1 MKIDINNI
9 KKLDIDDIYNMFS
22 SSFDK
27 IYKRYSFINI
37 DKNEFKSMVRETI
50 NETKNNYDGE
60 IEYEKYLVKSLNR
73 KILELIRLDMKDHDK
88 SFNIINSYIN
98 QEFSKDIDYNSAINS
113 FDKLE
118 SFLELCEC
126 SLTLDI
132 IERLVKE
139 NSLISK
145 LLGTIFEVDREDI
158 LNDSYEGTYNVLVV
172 SFIQVFCKVHNIK
185 IKENEIRY
193 SDMGAFANRSS
204 TDIYLREIQN
214 YKLLT
219 KEEELDMIRRY
230 KSGEFE
236 VRDEFLSRNLKLVVS
251 IAKKYLGRGVALTDL
266 IQEGNMGLMK
276 ALDEF
281 DLSKECKF
289 STYATNWIK
298 SYITRYIAGKSRNIT
313 LPNHFFYEL
322 GIFRKVYANLEKQ
335 LDRKP
340 TINELAEKTGKT
352 KDVVLRY
359 FDYLNDTKSLNEK
372 VGDEDDTEFSYF
384 IPSSDESLETITMK
398 KDLSSNLTELL
409 NKCHLKPREL
419 EVLMLRYG
427 LNGYDPLTLEEI
439 GRKYN
444 LTRERVRQ
452 MESKALMKI
461 RRSPYVRL
469 FAEYT
474 SDPDKS
480 MENVKKMRDA
490 YIDNPRSFKKDIISE
505 EEKNLTPRTKNIYTI
520 FSNGG
525 YTKEELDNA
534 IKELSEEEIDL
545 LKSRYGEDLNEIPT
559 TRNKH
564 SEYTKKFTQDIFPK
578 LRRIIKDNREKNID
592 DIAQKGRNRMK
603 TSKNIYDLFSAKGY
617 SKEELDEA
625 IKHIPESYVKTIK
638 SRYGE
643 DLMEVPTTRLSKS
656 ENVRLYSVVFARIKK
671 ELEKNREKSALS
683 TPKAEN
689 IVAETTNENVEDN
702 VNISH
707 EEKIDTTVEESV
719 DAPAEEVKS
728 THENTS
734 NNSINEYKMLLELL
748 KTSTFND
755 MLKVLTPK
763 EAVIVCLRLGY
774 VDDKY
779 FSSESIANFLG
790 VDTLEVTETTKKVL
804 LLYRDNI
811 NSLIDKAVENTTK
824 DSDKVRKMTSNHL
837 EF

>member
-1 MKIDINNI
+1 MKIDMNNI
-9 KKLDIDDIYNMFS
+9 AKLDINDIYNMFS
-22 SSFDK
+22 SSFNK
-27 IYKRYSFINI
+27 IYKKYSFINI
-37 DKNEFKSMVRETI
+37 DRNEFKSMVRETI

-60 IEYEKYLVKSLNR
+60 IEYEKYLIKALNR
-73 KILELIRLDMKDHDK
+73 KILGLIRLDMKDQTKLFD
-88 SFNIINSYIN
+88 IINNYIN

-118 SFLELCEC
+118 NFLELCEC

-139 NSLISK
+139 NSLINK
-145 LLGTIFEVDREDI
+145 LLITIYEVDREDI
-158 LNDSYEGTYNVLVV
+158 FNDSYEGTYNDLVV
-172 SFIQVFCKVHNIK
+172 YFIQMFCKVHNIK
-185 IKENEIRY
+185 IKENEIKY
-193 SDMGAFANRSS
+193 SDMGAFASRSS

-219 KEEELDMIRRY
+219 REEELDMIKRY
-230 KSGEFE
+230 KSGEIE

-281 DLSKECKF
+281 DLSRECRF

-298 SYITRYIAGKSRNIT
+298 SYITRYIAGKSRNIS

-322 GIFRKVYANLEKQ
+322 GIFRKVYTNLEKQ

-340 TINELAEKTGKT
+340 TISELADKTGKN

-359 FDYLNDTKSLNEK
+359 FDYLNDTKSLNDK

-384 IPSSDESLETITMK
+384 IPSSDESLETVAIK
-398 KDLSSNLTELL
+398 KDLSSGLTELL

-427 LNGYDPLTLEEI
+427 LNGDDPLTLEEI

-452 MESKALMKI
+452 MESSALMRI
-461 RRSPYVRL
+461 RRSPYVKL

-474 SDPDKS
+474 SNPAKS
-480 MENVKKMRDA
+480 MENIKKMREA

-505 EEKNLTPRTKNIYTI
+505 EERKPAPRAKNIYTI
-520 FSNGG
+520 FSNSG
-525 YTKEELDNA
+525 YTKEELDIA
-534 IKELSEEEIDL
+534 INELSEEEIEL
-545 LKSRYGEDLNEIPT
+545 LKSRYGEDLTEMPT
-559 TRNKH
+559 IRNKRN
-564 SEYTKKFTQDIFPK
+564 EYTKKFMQELFPK
-578 LRRIIKDNREKNID
+578 LRRIIKNNREKNMD
-592 DIAQKGRNRMK
+592 DEAKKGRKGMK
-603 TSKNIYDLFSAKGY
+603 TSKNIYEIFSNQGY

-625 IKHIPESYVKTIK
+625 IKCLSKSYIDTLK

-643 DLMEVPTTRLSKS
+643 DLMGVPTAKLDKKERS
-656 ENVRLYSVVFARIKK
+656 RLYTAIFGRLKK
-671 ELEKNREKSALS
+671 ELQKNRERSVIPTSKV
-683 TPKAEN
+683 ED
-689 IVAETTNENVEDN
+689 IVNETTNESVEEYVNIPSEEN
-702 VNISH
+702 VNVR
-707 EEKIDTTVEESV
+707 D
-719 DAPAEEVKS
+719 EEVKT
-728 THENTS
+728 THENT
-734 NNSINEYKMLLELL
+734 NDTSINEYKMLLELL

-774 VDDKY
+774 IDNKY
-779 FSSESIANFLG
+779 FTSESIANFLG
-790 VDTLEVTETTKKVL
+790 IDTLEVTETTKKVL

-811 NSLIDKAVENTTK
+811 NKIIDTAIENTTK
-824 DSDKVRKMTSNHL
+824 DNERVRKMKPNFL

>member
-1 MKIDINNI
+1 MKIDMNNI
-9 KKLDIDDIYNMFS
+9 AKLDINDIYNMFS
-22 SSFDK
+22 SSFNK
-27 IYKRYSFINI
+27 IYKKYSFINI
-37 DKNEFKSMVRETI
+37 DRNEFKSMVRETI

-60 IEYEKYLVKSLNR
+60 IEYEKYLIKALNR
-73 KILELIRLDMKDHDK
+73 KILGLIRLDMKDQTKLFD
-88 SFNIINSYIN
+88 IINNYIN

-118 SFLELCEC
+118 NFLELCEC

-139 NSLISK
+139 NSLINK
-145 LLGTIFEVDREDI
+145 LLITIYEVDREDI
-158 LNDSYEGTYNVLVV
+158 FNDSYEGTYNDLVV
-172 SFIQVFCKVHNIK
+172 YFIQMFCKVHNIK
-185 IKENEIRY
+185 IKENEIKY
-193 SDMGAFANRSS
+193 SDMGAFASRSS

-219 KEEELDMIRRY
+219 REEELDMIKRY
-230 KSGEFE
+230 KSGEIE

-251 IAKKYLGRGVALTDL
+251 IAKKYLGRGVALIDL

-281 DLSKECKF
+281 DLSRECRF

-298 SYITRYIAGKSRNIT
+298 SYITRYIAGKSRNIS

-322 GIFRKVYANLEKQ
+322 GIFRKVYTNLEKQ

-340 TINELAEKTGKT
+340 TISELADKTGKN

-359 FDYLNDTKSLNEK
+359 FDYLNDTKSLSDK

-384 IPSSDESLETITMK
+384 IPSSDESLETIAIK
-398 KDLSSNLTELL
+398 KDLSSGLTELL

-427 LNGYDPLTLEEI
+427 LNGDDPLTLEEI

-452 MESKALMKI
+452 MESSALMRI
-461 RRSPYVRL
+461 RRSPYVKL

-474 SDPDKS
+474 SNPAKS
-480 MENVKKMRDA
+480 MENIKKMREA

-505 EEKNLTPRTKNIYTI
+505 EERKPAPRAKNIYTI
-520 FSNGG
+520 FSNSG
-525 YTKEELDNA
+525 YTKEELDIA
-534 IKELSEEEIDL
+534 INELSEEEIEL
-545 LKSRYGEDLNEIPT
+545 LKSRYGEDLTEMPT
-559 TRNKH
+559 IRNKRN
-564 SEYTKKFTQDIFPK
+564 EYTKKFMQELFPK
-578 LRRIIKDNREKNID
+578 LRRIIKNNREKNMD
-592 DIAQKGRNRMK
+592 DEAKKGRKGMK
-603 TSKNIYDLFSAKGY
+603 TSKNIYEIFSNQGY

-625 IKHIPESYVKTIK
+625 IKCLSKSYIDTLK

-643 DLMEVPTTRLSKS
+643 DLMGVPTAKLDKKERS
-656 ENVRLYSVVFARIKK
+656 RLYTAIFGRLKK
-671 ELEKNREKSALS
+671 ELQKNRERSVIPTSKV
-683 TPKAEN
+683 ED
-689 IVAETTNENVEDN
+689 IVNETTNESVEEY
-702 VNISH
+702 VNIPS
-707 EEKIDTTVEESV
+707 EENV
-719 DAPAEEVKS
+719 DVRDEEVKT
-728 THENTS
+728 THENT
-734 NNSINEYKMLLELL
+734 NDTSINEYKMLLELL

-763 EAVIVCLRLGY
+763 DAVIICLRLGY
-774 VDDKY
+774 IDNKY
-779 FSSESIANFLG
+779 FTSESIANFLG
-790 VDTLEVTETTKKVL
+790 IDTLEVTETTKKVL

-811 NSLIDKAVENTTK
+811 IKIIDTAIENTTK
-824 DSDKVRKMTSNHL
+824 DNERVRKMKPNFL

>member
-1 MKIDINNI
+1 MKIDMNNI
-9 KKLDIDDIYNMFS
+9 AKLDINDIYNMFS
-22 SSFDK
+22 SSFNK
-27 IYKRYSFINI
+27 IYKKYSFINI
-37 DKNEFKSMVRETI
+37 DRNEFKSMVRETI

-60 IEYEKYLVKSLNR
+60 IEYEKYLIKALNR
-73 KILELIRLDMKDHDK
+73 KILGLIRLDMKDQTKLFD
-88 SFNIINSYIN
+88 IINNYIN

-118 SFLELCEC
+118 NFLELCEC

-139 NSLISK
+139 NSLINK
-145 LLGTIFEVDREDI
+145 LLITIYEVDREDI
-158 LNDSYEGTYNVLVV
+158 FNDSYEGTYNDLVV
-172 SFIQVFCKVHNIK
+172 YFIQMFCKVHNIK
-185 IKENEIRY
+185 IKENEIKY
-193 SDMGAFANRSS
+193 SDMGAFASRSS

-219 KEEELDMIRRY
+219 REEELDMIKRY
-230 KSGEFE
+230 KSGEIE

-251 IAKKYLGRGVALTDL
+251 IAKKYLGRGVALIDL

-281 DLSKECKF
+281 DLSRECRF

-298 SYITRYIAGKSRNIT
+298 SYITRYIAGKSRNIS

-322 GIFRKVYANLEKQ
+322 GIFRKVYTNLEKQ

-340 TINELAEKTGKT
+340 TISELADKTGKN

-359 FDYLNDTKSLNEK
+359 FDYLNDTKSLSDK

-384 IPSSDESLETITMK
+384 IPSSDESLETIAIK
-398 KDLSSNLTELL
+398 KDLSSGLTELL

-427 LNGYDPLTLEEI
+427 LNGDDPLTLEEI

-452 MESKALMKI
+452 MESSALMRI
-461 RRSPYVRL
+461 RRSPYVKL

-474 SDPDKS
+474 SNPAKS
-480 MENVKKMRDA
+480 MENIKKMREA

-505 EEKNLTPRTKNIYTI
+505 EERKPAPRAKNIYTI
-520 FSNGG
+520 FSNSG
-525 YTKEELDNA
+525 YTKEELDIA
-534 IKELSEEEIDL
+534 INELSEEEIEL
-545 LKSRYGEDLNEIPT
+545 LKSRYGEDLTEMPT
-559 TRNKH
+559 IRNKRN
-564 SEYTKKFTQDIFPK
+564 EYTKKFMQELFPK
-578 LRRIIKDNREKNID
+578 LRRIIKNNREKNMD
-592 DIAQKGRNRMK
+592 DEAKKGRKGMK
-603 TSKNIYDLFSAKGY
+603 TSKNIYEIFSNQGY

-625 IKHIPESYVKTIK
+625 IKCLSKSYIDTLK

-643 DLMEVPTTRLSKS
+643 DLMGVPTAKLDKKERS
-656 ENVRLYSVVFARIKK
+656 RLYTAIFGRLKK
-671 ELEKNREKSALS
+671 ELQKNRERSVIPTSKV
-683 TPKAEN
+683 ED
-689 IVAETTNENVEDN
+689 IVNETTNESVEEY
-702 VNISH
+702 VNIPS
-707 EEKIDTTVEESV
+707 EENV
-719 DAPAEEVKS
+719 DVRDEEVKT
-728 THENTS
+728 THENT
-734 NNSINEYKMLLELL
+734 NDTSINEYKMLLELL

-774 VDDKY
+774 IDNKY
-779 FSSESIANFLG
+779 FTSESIANFLG
-790 VDTLEVTETTKKVL
+790 IDTLEVTETTKKVL

-811 NSLIDKAVENTTK
+811 IKIIDTAIENTTK
-824 DSDKVRKMTSNHL
+824 DNERVRKMKPNFL

>member
-1 MKIDINNI
+1 MKIDMNNI
-9 KKLDIDDIYNMFS
+9 AKLDINDIYNMFS
-22 SSFDK
+22 SSFNK
-27 IYKRYSFINI
+27 IYKKYSFINI
-37 DKNEFKSMVRETI
+37 DRNEFKSMVRETI

-60 IEYEKYLVKSLNR
+60 IEYEKYLIKALNR
-73 KILELIRLDMKDHDK
+73 KILGLIRLDMKDQTKLFD
-88 SFNIINSYIN
+88 IINNYIN

-118 SFLELCEC
+118 NFLELCEC

-139 NSLISK
+139 NSLINK
-145 LLGTIFEVDREDI
+145 LLITIYEVDREDI
-158 LNDSYEGTYNVLVV
+158 FNDSYEGTYNDLVV
-172 SFIQVFCKVHNIK
+172 YFIQMFCKVHNIK
-185 IKENEIRY
+185 IKENEIKY
-193 SDMGAFANRSS
+193 SDMGAFASRSS

-219 KEEELDMIRRY
+219 REEELDMIKRY
-230 KSGEFE
+230 KSGEIE

-251 IAKKYLGRGVALTDL
+251 IAKKYLGRGVALIDL

-281 DLSKECKF
+281 DLSRECRF

-298 SYITRYIAGKSRNIT
+298 SYITRYIAGKSRNIS

-322 GIFRKVYANLEKQ
+322 GIFRKVYTNLEKQ

-340 TINELAEKTGKT
+340 TISELADKTGKN

-359 FDYLNDTKSLNEK
+359 FDYLNDTKSLSDK

-384 IPSSDESLETITMK
+384 IPSSDESLETIAIK
-398 KDLSSNLTELL
+398 KDLSSGLTELL

-427 LNGYDPLTLEEI
+427 LNGDDPLTLEEI

-452 MESKALMKI
+452 MESSALMRI
-461 RRSPYVRL
+461 RKSPYVKL

-474 SDPDKS
+474 SNPAKS
-480 MENVKKMRDA
+480 MENIKKMREA

-505 EEKNLTPRTKNIYTI
+505 EERKPAPRAKNIYTI
-520 FSNGG
+520 FSNSG
-525 YTKEELDNA
+525 YTKEELDIA
-534 IKELSEEEIDL
+534 INELSEEEIEL
-545 LKSRYGEDLNEIPT
+545 LKSRYGEDLTEMPT
-559 TRNKH
+559 IRNKRN
-564 SEYTKKFTQDIFPK
+564 EYTKKFMQELFPK
-578 LRRIIKDNREKNID
+578 LRRIIKNNREKNMD
-592 DIAQKGRNRMK
+592 DEAKKGRKGMK
-603 TSKNIYDLFSAKGY
+603 TSKNIYEIFSNQGY

-625 IKHIPESYVKTIK
+625 IKCLSKSYIDTLK

-643 DLMEVPTTRLSKS
+643 DLMGVPTAKLDKKERS
-656 ENVRLYSVVFARIKK
+656 RLYTAIFGRLKK
-671 ELEKNREKSALS
+671 ELQNNRERSVIPTSKV
-683 TPKAEN
+683 ED
-689 IVAETTNENVEDN
+689 IVNETTNESVEEYVNIPSEEN
-702 VNISH
+702 VNVR
-707 EEKIDTTVEESV
+707 D
-719 DAPAEEVKS
+719 EEVKT
-728 THENTS
+728 THENT
-734 NNSINEYKMLLELL
+734 NDTSINEYKMLLELL

-774 VDDKY
+774 IDNKY
-779 FSSESIANFLG
+779 FTSESIANFLG
-790 VDTLEVTETTKKVL
+790 IDTLEVTETTKKVL

-811 NSLIDKAVENTTK
+811 NKIIDTAIENTTK
-824 DSDKVRKMTSNHL
+824 DNERVRKMKPNFL

>member
-1 MKIDINNI
+1 MKIDMNNI
-9 KKLDIDDIYNMFS
+9 AKLDINDIYNMFS
-22 SSFDK
+22 SSFNK
-27 IYKRYSFINI
+27 IYKKYSFINI
-37 DKNEFKSMVRETI
+37 DRNEFKSMVRETI

-60 IEYEKYLVKSLNR
+60 IEYEKYLIKALNR
-73 KILELIRLDMKDHDK
+73 KILGLIRLDMKDQTKLFD
-88 SFNIINSYIN
+88 IINNYIN

-118 SFLELCEC
+118 NFLDLCEC

-139 NSLISK
+139 NSLINK
-145 LLGTIFEVDREDI
+145 LLITIYEVDREDI
-158 LNDSYEGTYNVLVV
+158 FNDSYEGTYNDLVV
-172 SFIQVFCKVHNIK
+172 YFIQMFCKVHNIK
-185 IKENEIRY
+185 IKENEIKY
-193 SDMGAFANRSS
+193 SDMGAFASRSS

-219 KEEELDMIRRY
+219 REEELDMIKRY
-230 KSGEFE
+230 KSGEIE

-281 DLSKECKF
+281 DLSRECRF

-298 SYITRYIAGKSRNIT
+298 SYITRYIAGKSRNIS

-322 GIFRKVYANLEKQ
+322 GIFRKVYTNLEKQ

-340 TINELAEKTGKT
+340 TISELADKTGKN

-359 FDYLNDTKSLNEK
+359 FDYLNDTKSLSDK

-384 IPSSDESLETITMK
+384 IPSSDESLETVAIK
-398 KDLSSNLTELL
+398 KDLSSGLTELL

-427 LNGYDPLTLEEI
+427 LNGDDPLTLEEI

-452 MESKALMKI
+452 MESSALMRI
-461 RRSPYVRL
+461 RRSPYVKL

-474 SDPDKS
+474 SNPAKS
-480 MENVKKMRDA
+480 MENIKKMREA

-505 EEKNLTPRTKNIYTI
+505 EERKLVPRAKNIYTI
-520 FSNGG
+520 FSNSG
-525 YTKEELDNA
+525 YTKEELDIA
-534 IKELSEEEIDL
+534 INELSEEEIEL
-545 LKSRYGEDLNEIPT
+545 LKSRYGEDLTEMPT
-559 TRNKH
+559 IRNKRN
-564 SEYTKKFTQDIFPK
+564 EYTKKFMQELFPK
-578 LRRIIKDNREKNID
+578 LRRIIKNNREKNMD
-592 DIAQKGRNRMK
+592 DEAKKGRKGMK
-603 TSKNIYDLFSAKGY
+603 TSKNIYEIFSNQGY

-625 IKHIPESYVKTIK
+625 IKCLSKSYIDTLK

-643 DLMEVPTTRLSKS
+643 DLMGVPTAKLDKKERS
-656 ENVRLYSVVFARIKK
+656 RLYTAIFGRLKK
-671 ELEKNREKSALS
+671 ELQKNRERSVIPTSKV
-683 TPKAEN
+683 ED
-689 IVAETTNENVEDN
+689 IVNETTNESVEEY
-702 VNISH
+702 VNIPS
-707 EEKIDTTVEESV
+707 EENV
-719 DAPAEEVKS
+719 DVRDEEVENI
-728 THENTS
+728 HENT
-734 NNSINEYKMLLELL
+734 NDTSINEYKMLLELL
-748 KTSTFND
+748 KASTFND

-763 EAVIVCLRLGY
+763 DAVIVCLRLGY
-774 VDDKY
+774 IDNKY
-779 FSSESIANFLG
+779 FTSESIANFLG
-790 VDTLEVTETTKKVL
+790 IDTLEVTETTKKVL

-811 NSLIDKAVENTTK
+811 NKIIDTAIENTTK
-824 DSDKVRKMTSNHL
+824 DNERVRKMKPNFL

>member
-1 MKIDINNI
+1 MKIDMNNI
-9 KKLDIDDIYNMFS
+9 AKLDINDIYNMFS
-22 SSFDK
+22 SSFNK
-27 IYKRYSFINI
+27 IYKKYSFINI
-37 DKNEFKSMVRETI
+37 DRNEFKSMVRETI

-60 IEYEKYLVKSLNR
+60 IEYEKYLIKALNR
-73 KILELIRLDMKDHDK
+73 KILGLIRLDMKDQTKLFD
-88 SFNIINSYIN
+88 IINNYIN

-118 SFLELCEC
+118 NFLDLCEC

-139 NSLISK
+139 NSLINK
-145 LLGTIFEVDREDI
+145 LLITIYEVDREDI
-158 LNDSYEGTYNVLVV
+158 FNDSYEGTYNDLVV
-172 SFIQVFCKVHNIK
+172 YFIQMFCKVHNIK
-185 IKENEIRY
+185 IKENEIKY
-193 SDMGAFANRSS
+193 SDMGAFASRSS

-219 KEEELDMIRRY
+219 REEELDMIKRY
-230 KSGEFE
+230 KSGEIE

-281 DLSKECKF
+281 DLSRECRF

-298 SYITRYIAGKSRNIT
+298 SYITRYIAGKSRNIS

-322 GIFRKVYANLEKQ
+322 GIFRKVYTNLEKQ

-340 TINELAEKTGKT
+340 TISELADKTGKN

-359 FDYLNDTKSLNEK
+359 FDYLNDTKSLSDK

-384 IPSSDESLETITMK
+384 IPSSDESLETIAIK
-398 KDLSSNLTELL
+398 KDLSSSLTELL

-427 LNGYDPLTLEEI
+427 LNGDDPLTLEEI

-452 MESKALMKI
+452 MESSALMRI
-461 RRSPYVRL
+461 RRSPYVKL

-474 SDPDKS
+474 SNPAKS
-480 MENVKKMRDA
+480 MENIKKMREA

-505 EEKNLTPRTKNIYTI
+505 EERKPAPRAKNIYTI
-520 FSNGG
+520 FSNSG
-525 YTKEELDNA
+525 YTKEELDIA
-534 IKELSEEEIDL
+534 INELSEEEIEL
-545 LKSRYGEDLNEIPT
+545 LKSRYGEDLTEMPT
-559 TRNKH
+559 IRNKRN
-564 SEYTKKFTQDIFPK
+564 EYTKKFIQELFPK
-578 LRRIIKDNREKNID
+578 LRRIIKNNREKNMD
-592 DIAQKGRNRMK
+592 DEAKKGRKGMK
-603 TSKNIYDLFSAKGY
+603 TSKNIYEIFSNQGY

-625 IKHIPESYVKTIK
+625 IKCLSKSYIDTLK
-638 SRYGE
+638 SRYGQ
-643 DLMEVPTTRLSKS
+643 DLMGVPTAKLDKKERS
-656 ENVRLYSVVFARIKK
+656 RLYTAIFGRLKK
-671 ELEKNREKSALS
+671 ELQKNRERSVIPTSKV
-683 TPKAEN
+683 ED
-689 IVAETTNENVEDN
+689 IVNETTNESVEEYVNIPSEEN
-702 VNISH
+702 VNVR
-707 EEKIDTTVEESV
+707 D
-719 DAPAEEVKS
+719 EEVKT
-728 THENTS
+728 THENT
-734 NNSINEYKMLLELL
+734 NDTSINEYKMLLELL

-774 VDDKY
+774 IDNKY
-779 FSSESIANFLG
+779 FTSESIANFLG
-790 VDTLEVTETTKKVL
+790 IDTLEVTETTKKVL

-811 NSLIDKAVENTTK
+811 NKIIDTAIENTTK
-824 DSDKVRKMTSNHL
+824 DNERVRKMKPNFL

>member
-1 MKIDINNI
+1 MKIDMNNI
-9 KKLDIDDIYNMFS
+9 AKLDINDIYNMFS
-22 SSFDK
+22 SSFNK
-27 IYKRYSFINI
+27 IYKKYSFINI
-37 DKNEFKSMVRETI
+37 DRNEFKSMVRETI

-60 IEYEKYLVKSLNR
+60 IEYEKYLIKALNR
-73 KILELIRLDMKDHDK
+73 KILGLIRLDMKDQTKLFD
-88 SFNIINSYIN
+88 IINNYIN

-118 SFLELCEC
+118 NFLELCEC

-139 NSLISK
+139 NSLINK
-145 LLGTIFEVDREDI
+145 LLITIYEVDREDI
-158 LNDSYEGTYNVLVV
+158 FNDSYEGTYNDLVV
-172 SFIQVFCKVHNIK
+172 YFIQMFCKVHNIK
-185 IKENEIRY
+185 IKENEIKY
-193 SDMGAFANRSS
+193 SDMGAFASRSS

-219 KEEELDMIRRY
+219 REEELDMIKRY
-230 KSGEFE
+230 KSGEIE

-251 IAKKYLGRGVALTDL
+251 IAKKYLGRGVALIDL

-281 DLSKECKF
+281 DLSRECRF

-298 SYITRYIAGKSRNIT
+298 SYITRYIAGKSRNIS

-322 GIFRKVYANLEKQ
+322 GIFRKVYTNLEKQ

-340 TINELAEKTGKT
+340 TISELADKTGKN

-359 FDYLNDTKSLNEK
+359 FDYLNDTKSLSDK

-384 IPSSDESLETITMK
+384 IPSSDESLETVAIK
-398 KDLSSNLTELL
+398 KDLSSGLTELL

-427 LNGYDPLTLEEI
+427 LNGDDPLTLEEI

-452 MESKALMKI
+452 MESSALMRI
-461 RRSPYVRL
+461 RRSPYVKL

-474 SDPDKS
+474 SNPAKS
-480 MENVKKMRDA
+480 MENIKKMREA

-505 EEKNLTPRTKNIYTI
+505 EERKPAPRAKNIYTI
-520 FSNGG
+520 FSNSG
-525 YTKEELDNA
+525 YTKEELDIA
-534 IKELSEEEIDL
+534 INELSEEEIEL
-545 LKSRYGEDLNEIPT
+545 LKSRYGEDLTEMPT
-559 TRNKH
+559 IRNKRN
-564 SEYTKKFTQDIFPK
+564 EYTKKFIQELFPK
-578 LRRIIKDNREKNID
+578 LRRIIKNNREKNMD
-592 DIAQKGRNRMK
+592 DEAKKGRKGMK
-603 TSKNIYDLFSAKGY
+603 TSKNIYEIFSNQGY

-625 IKHIPESYVKTIK
+625 IKCLSKSYIDTLK

-643 DLMEVPTTRLSKS
+643 DLMGVPTAKLDKKERS
-656 ENVRLYSVVFARIKK
+656 RLYTAIFGRLKK
-671 ELEKNREKSALS
+671 ELQKNRERSVIPTSKV
-683 TPKAEN
+683 ED
-689 IVAETTNENVEDN
+689 IVNETTNESVEEY
-702 VNISH
+702 VNIPS
-707 EEKIDTTVEESV
+707 EENV
-719 DAPAEEVKS
+719 DVRDEEVENI
-728 THENTS
+728 HENT
-734 NNSINEYKMLLELL
+734 NDTSINEYKMLLELL
-748 KTSTFND
+748 KASTFND

-763 EAVIVCLRLGY
+763 DAVIVCLRLGY
-774 VDDKY
+774 IDNKY
-779 FSSESIANFLG
+779 FTSESIANFLG
-790 VDTLEVTETTKKVL
+790 IDTLEVTETTKKVL

-811 NSLIDKAVENTTK
+811 NKIIDTAIENTTK
-824 DSDKVRKMTSNHL
+824 DNERVRKMKPNFL

>member
-1 MKIDINNI
+1 MKIDMNNI
-9 KKLDIDDIYNMFS
+9 AKLDINDIYNMFS
-22 SSFDK
+22 SSFNK
-27 IYKRYSFINI
+27 IYKKYSFINI
-37 DKNEFKSMVRETI
+37 DRNEFKSMVRETI

-60 IEYEKYLVKSLNR
+60 IEYEKYLIKALNR
-73 KILELIRLDMKDHDK
+73 KILGLIRLDMKDQTKLFD
-88 SFNIINSYIN
+88 IINNYIN

-118 SFLELCEC
+118 NFLDLCEC

-139 NSLISK
+139 NSLINK
-145 LLGTIFEVDREDI
+145 LLITIYEVDREDI
-158 LNDSYEGTYNVLVV
+158 FNDSYEGTYNDLVV
-172 SFIQVFCKVHNIK
+172 YFIQMFCKVHNIK
-185 IKENEIRY
+185 IKENEIKY
-193 SDMGAFANRSS
+193 SDMGAFASRSS

-219 KEEELDMIRRY
+219 REEELDMIKRY
-230 KSGEFE
+230 KSGEIE

-251 IAKKYLGRGVALTDL
+251 IAKKYLGRGVALIDL

-281 DLSKECKF
+281 DLSRECRF

-298 SYITRYIAGKSRNIT
+298 SYITRYIAGKSRNIS

-322 GIFRKVYANLEKQ
+322 GIFRKVYTNLEKQ

-340 TINELAEKTGKT
+340 TISELADKTGKN

-359 FDYLNDTKSLNEK
+359 FDYLNDTKSLSDK

-384 IPSSDESLETITMK
+384 IPSSDESLETVAIK
-398 KDLSSNLTELL
+398 KDLSSGLTELL

-419 EVLMLRYG
+419 EVLMFRYG
-427 LNGYDPLTLEEI
+427 LNGDDPLTLEEI

-452 MESKALMKI
+452 MESSALMRI
-461 RRSPYVRL
+461 RRSPYVKL

-474 SDPDKS
+474 SNPAKS
-480 MENVKKMRDA
+480 MENIKKMREA

-505 EEKNLTPRTKNIYTI
+505 EERKPAPRAKNIYTI
-520 FSNGG
+520 FSNSG
-525 YTKEELDNA
+525 YTKEELDIA
-534 IKELSEEEIDL
+534 INELSEEEIEL
-545 LKSRYGEDLNEIPT
+545 LKSRYGEDLTEMPT
-559 TRNKH
+559 IRNKRN
-564 SEYTKKFTQDIFPK
+564 EYTKKFIQELFPK
-578 LRRIIKDNREKNID
+578 LRRIIKNNREKNMD
-592 DIAQKGRNRMK
+592 DEAKKGRKGMK
-603 TSKNIYDLFSAKGY
+603 TSKNIYEIFSNQGY

-625 IKHIPESYVKTIK
+625 IKCLSKSYIDTLK

-643 DLMEVPTTRLSKS
+643 DLMGVPTAKLDKKERS
-656 ENVRLYSVVFARIKK
+656 RLYTAIFGRLKK
-671 ELEKNREKSALS
+671 ELQKNRERSVIPTSKV
-683 TPKAEN
+683 ED
-689 IVAETTNENVEDN
+689 IVNETTNESVEEYVNIPSEEN
-702 VNISH
+702 VNVR
-707 EEKIDTTVEESV
+707 D
-719 DAPAEEVKS
+719 EEVKT
-728 THENTS
+728 THENT
-734 NNSINEYKMLLELL
+734 NDTSINEYKMLLELL

-774 VDDKY
+774 IDNKY
-779 FSSESIANFLG
+779 FTSESIANFLG
-790 VDTLEVTETTKKVL
+790 IDTLEVTETTKKVL

-811 NSLIDKAVENTTK
+811 NKIIDTAIENTTK
-824 DSDKVRKMTSNHL
+824 DNERVRKMKPNFL

>member
-1 MKIDINNI
+1 MKIDMNNI
-9 KKLDIDDIYNMFS
+9 AKLDINDIYNMFS
-22 SSFDK
+22 SSFNK
-27 IYKRYSFINI
+27 IYKKYSFINI
-37 DKNEFKSMVRETI
+37 DRNEFKSMVRETI

-60 IEYEKYLVKSLNR
+60 IEYEKYLIKALNR
-73 KILELIRLDMKDHDK
+73 KILGLIRLDMKDQTKLFD
-88 SFNIINSYIN
+88 IINNYIN

-118 SFLELCEC
+118 NFLELCEC

-139 NSLISK
+139 NSLINK
-145 LLGTIFEVDREDI
+145 LLITIYEVDREDI
-158 LNDSYEGTYNVLVV
+158 FNDSYEGTYNDLVV
-172 SFIQVFCKVHNIK
+172 YFIQMFCKVHNIK
-185 IKENEIRY
+185 IKENEIKY
-193 SDMGAFANRSS
+193 SDMGAFASRSS

-219 KEEELDMIRRY
+219 REEELDMIKRY
-230 KSGEFE
+230 KSGEIE

-281 DLSKECKF
+281 DLSRECRF

-298 SYITRYIAGKSRNIT
+298 SYITRYIAGKSRNIS

-322 GIFRKVYANLEKQ
+322 GIFRKVYTNLEKQ

-340 TINELAEKTGKT
+340 TISELADKTGKN

-359 FDYLNDTKSLNEK
+359 FDYLNDTKSLSDK

-384 IPSSDESLETITMK
+384 IPSSDESLETVAIK
-398 KDLSSNLTELL
+398 KDLSSGLTELL

-427 LNGYDPLTLEEI
+427 LNGDDPLTLEEI

-452 MESKALMKI
+452 MESSALMRI
-461 RRSPYVRL
+461 RRSPYVKL

-474 SDPDKS
+474 SNPAKS
-480 MENVKKMRDA
+480 MENIKKMREA

-505 EEKNLTPRTKNIYTI
+505 EERKPAPRAKNIYTI
-520 FSNGG
+520 FSNSG
-525 YTKEELDNA
+525 YTKEELDIA
-534 IKELSEEEIDL
+534 INELSEEEIEL
-545 LKSRYGEDLNEIPT
+545 LKSRYGEDLTEMPT
-559 TRNKH
+559 IRNKRN
-564 SEYTKKFTQDIFPK
+564 EYTKKFMQELFPK
-578 LRRIIKDNREKNID
+578 LRRIIKNNREKNMD
-592 DIAQKGRNRMK
+592 DEAKKGRKGMK
-603 TSKNIYDLFSAKGY
+603 TSKNIYEIFSNQGY

-625 IKHIPESYVKTIK
+625 IKCLSKSYIDTLK

-643 DLMEVPTTRLSKS
+643 DLMGVPTAKLDKKERS
-656 ENVRLYSVVFARIKK
+656 RLYTAIFGRLKK
-671 ELEKNREKSALS
+671 ELQNNRERSVIPTSKV
-683 TPKAEN
+683 ED
-689 IVAETTNENVEDN
+689 IVNETTNESVEEYVNIPSEEN
-702 VNISH
+702 VNVR
-707 EEKIDTTVEESV
+707 D
-719 DAPAEEVKS
+719 EEVENI
-728 THENTS
+728 HENT
-734 NNSINEYKMLLELL
+734 NDTSINEYKMLLELL
-748 KTSTFND
+748 KASTFND

-763 EAVIVCLRLGY
+763 DAVIVCLRLGY
-774 VDDKY
+774 IDNKY
-779 FSSESIANFLG
+779 FTSESIANFLG
-790 VDTLEVTETTKKVL
+790 IDTLEVTETTKKVL

-811 NSLIDKAVENTTK
+811 NKIIDTAIENTTK
-824 DSDKVRKMTSNHL
+824 DNERVRKMKPNFL

>member
-1 MKIDINNI
+1 MKIDMNNI
-9 KKLDIDDIYNMFS
+9 AKLDINDIYNMFS
-22 SSFDK
+22 SSFNK
-27 IYKRYSFINI
+27 IYKKYSFINI
-37 DKNEFKSMVRETI
+37 DRNEFKSMVRETI

-60 IEYEKYLVKSLNR
+60 IEYEKYLIKALNR
-73 KILELIRLDMKDHDK
+73 KILGLIRLDMKDQTKLFD
-88 SFNIINSYIN
+88 IINNYIN

-118 SFLELCEC
+118 NFLELCEC

-139 NSLISK
+139 NSLINK
-145 LLGTIFEVDREDI
+145 LLITIYEVDREDI
-158 LNDSYEGTYNVLVV
+158 FNDSYEGTYNDLVV
-172 SFIQVFCKVHNIK
+172 YFIQMFCKVHNIK
-185 IKENEIRY
+185 IKENEIKY
-193 SDMGAFANRSS
+193 SDMGAFASRSS

-219 KEEELDMIRRY
+219 REEELDMIKRY
-230 KSGEFE
+230 KSGEIE

-281 DLSKECKF
+281 DLSREFRF

-298 SYITRYIAGKSRNIT
+298 SYITRYIAGKSRNIS

-322 GIFRKVYANLEKQ
+322 GIFRKVYTNLEKQ

-340 TINELAEKTGKT
+340 TISELADKTGKN

-359 FDYLNDTKSLNEK
+359 FDYLNDTKSLSDK

-384 IPSSDESLETITMK
+384 IPSSDESLETIAIK
-398 KDLSSNLTELL
+398 KDLSSGLTELL

-427 LNGYDPLTLEEI
+427 LNGDDPLTLEEI

-452 MESKALMKI
+452 MESSALMRI
-461 RRSPYVRL
+461 RRSPYVKL

-474 SDPDKS
+474 SNPAKS
-480 MENVKKMRDA
+480 MENIKKMREA

-505 EEKNLTPRTKNIYTI
+505 EERKPAPRAKNIYTI
-520 FSNGG
+520 FSNSG
-525 YTKEELDNA
+525 YTKEELDIA
-534 IKELSEEEIDL
+534 INELSEEEIEL
-545 LKSRYGEDLNEIPT
+545 LKSRYGEDLTEMPT
-559 TRNKH
+559 IRNKRN
-564 SEYTKKFTQDIFPK
+564 EYTKKFMQELFPK
-578 LRRIIKDNREKNID
+578 LRRIIKNNREKNMD
-592 DIAQKGRNRMK
+592 DEAKKGRKGMK
-603 TSKNIYDLFSAKGY
+603 TSKNIYEIFSNQGY

-625 IKHIPESYVKTIK
+625 IKCLSKSYIDTLK

-643 DLMEVPTTRLSKS
+643 DLMGVPTAKLDKKERS
-656 ENVRLYSVVFARIKK
+656 RLYTAIFGRLKK
-671 ELEKNREKSALS
+671 ELQKNRERSVIPTSKV
-683 TPKAEN
+683 ED
-689 IVAETTNENVEDN
+689 IVNETTNESVEEY
-702 VNISH
+702 VNIPS
-707 EEKIDTTVEESV
+707 EENV
-719 DAPAEEVKS
+719 DVRDEEVKT
-728 THENTS
+728 THENT
-734 NNSINEYKMLLELL
+734 NDTSINEYKMLLELL

-774 VDDKY
+774 IDNKY
-779 FSSESIANFLG
+779 FTSESIANFLG
-790 VDTLEVTETTKKVL
+790 IDTLEVTETTKKVL

-811 NSLIDKAVENTTK
+811 IKIIDTAIENTTK
-824 DSDKVRKMTSNHL
+824 DNERVRKMKPNFL

>member
-1 MKIDINNI
+1 MKIDMNNI
-9 KKLDIDDIYNMFS
+9 AKLDINDIYNMFS
-22 SSFDK
+22 SSFNK
-27 IYKRYSFINI
+27 IYKKYSFINI
-37 DKNEFKSMVRETI
+37 DRNEFKSMVRETI

-60 IEYEKYLVKSLNR
+60 IEYEKYLIKALNR
-73 KILELIRLDMKDHDK
+73 KILGLIRLDMKDQTKLFD
-88 SFNIINSYIN
+88 IINNYIN

-118 SFLELCEC
+118 NFLDLCEC

-139 NSLISK
+139 NSLINK
-145 LLGTIFEVDREDI
+145 LLITIYEVDREDI
-158 LNDSYEGTYNVLVV
+158 FNDSYEGTYNDLVV
-172 SFIQVFCKVHNIK
+172 YFIQMFCKVHNIK
-185 IKENEIRY
+185 IKENEIKY
-193 SDMGAFANRSS
+193 SDMGAFASRSS

-219 KEEELDMIRRY
+219 REEELDMIKRY
-230 KSGEFE
+230 KSGEIE

-251 IAKKYLGRGVALTDL
+251 IAKKYLGRGVALIDL

-281 DLSKECKF
+281 DLSRECRF

-298 SYITRYIAGKSRNIT
+298 SYITRYIAGKSRNIS

-322 GIFRKVYANLEKQ
+322 GIFRKVYTNLEKQ

-340 TINELAEKTGKT
+340 TISELADKTGKN

-359 FDYLNDTKSLNEK
+359 FDYLNDTKSLSDK

-384 IPSSDESLETITMK
+384 IPSSDESLETIAIK
-398 KDLSSNLTELL
+398 KDLSSGLTELL

-427 LNGYDPLTLEEI
+427 LNGDDPLTLEEI

-452 MESKALMKI
+452 MESSALMRI
-461 RRSPYVRL
+461 RRSPYVKL

-474 SDPDKS
+474 SNPAKS
-480 MENVKKMRDA
+480 MENIKKMREA

-505 EEKNLTPRTKNIYTI
+505 EERKPAPRAKNIYTI
-520 FSNGG
+520 FSNSG
-525 YTKEELDNA
+525 YTKEELDIA
-534 IKELSEEEIDL
+534 INELSEEEIKL
-545 LKSRYGEDLNEIPT
+545 LKSRYGEDLTEMPT
-559 TRNKH
+559 IRNKRN
-564 SEYTKKFTQDIFPK
+564 EYTKKFMQELFPK
-578 LRRIIKDNREKNID
+578 LRRIIKNNREKNMD
-592 DIAQKGRNRMK
+592 DEAKKGRKGMK
-603 TSKNIYDLFSAKGY
+603 TSKNIYEIFSNQGY

-625 IKHIPESYVKTIK
+625 IKCLSKSYIDTLK

-643 DLMEVPTTRLSKS
+643 DLMGVPTAKLDKKERS
-656 ENVRLYSVVFARIKK
+656 RLYTAIFGRLKK
-671 ELEKNREKSALS
+671 ELQKNRERSVIPTSKV
-683 TPKAEN
+683 ED
-689 IVAETTNENVEDN
+689 IVNETTNESVEEY
-702 VNISH
+702 VNIPS
-707 EEKIDTTVEESV
+707 EENV
-719 DAPAEEVKS
+719 DVRDEEVENI
-728 THENTS
+728 HENT
-734 NNSINEYKMLLELL
+734 NDTSINEYKMLLELL

-774 VDDKY
+774 IDNKY
-779 FSSESIANFLG
+779 FTSESIANFLG
-790 VDTLEVTETTKKVL
+790 IDTLEVTETTKKVL

-811 NSLIDKAVENTTK
+811 NKIIDTAIENTTK
-824 DSDKVRKMTSNHL
+824 DNERVRKMKPNFL

>member
-1 MKIDINNI
+1 MKIDMNNI
-9 KKLDIDDIYNMFS
+9 AKLDINDIYNMFS
-22 SSFDK
+22 SSFNK
-27 IYKRYSFINI
+27 IYKKYSFINI
-37 DKNEFKSMVRETI
+37 DRNEFKSMVRETI

-60 IEYEKYLVKSLNR
+60 IEYEKYLIKALNR
-73 KILELIRLDMKDHDK
+73 KILGLIRLDMKDQTKLFD
-88 SFNIINSYIN
+88 IINNYIN

-118 SFLELCEC
+118 NFLELCEC

-139 NSLISK
+139 NSLINK
-145 LLGTIFEVDREDI
+145 LLITIYEVDREDI
-158 LNDSYEGTYNVLVV
+158 FNDSYEGTYNDLVV
-172 SFIQVFCKVHNIK
+172 YFIQMFCKVHNIK
-185 IKENEIRY
+185 IKENEIKY
-193 SDMGAFANRSS
+193 SDMGAFASRSS

-219 KEEELDMIRRY
+219 REEELDMIKRY
-230 KSGEFE
+230 KSGEIE

-251 IAKKYLGRGVALTDL
+251 IAKKYLGRGVALINL

-281 DLSKECKF
+281 DLSRECRF

-298 SYITRYIAGKSRNIT
+298 SYITRYIAGKSRNIS

-322 GIFRKVYANLEKQ
+322 GIFRKVYTNLEKQ

-340 TINELAEKTGKT
+340 TISELADKTGKN

-359 FDYLNDTKSLNEK
+359 FDYLNDTKSLSDK

-384 IPSSDESLETITMK
+384 IPSSDESLETVAIK
-398 KDLSSNLTELL
+398 KDLSSGLTELL

-427 LNGYDPLTLEEI
+427 LNGDDPLTLEEI

-452 MESKALMKI
+452 MESSALMRI
-461 RRSPYVRL
+461 RRSPYVKL

-474 SDPDKS
+474 SNPAKS
-480 MENVKKMRDA
+480 MENIKKMREA

-505 EEKNLTPRTKNIYTI
+505 EERKPAPRAKNIYTI
-520 FSNGG
+520 FSNSG
-525 YTKEELDNA
+525 YTKEELDIA
-534 IKELSEEEIDL
+534 INELSEEEIEL
-545 LKSRYGEDLNEIPT
+545 LKSRYGEDLTEMPT
-559 TRNKH
+559 IRNKRN
-564 SEYTKKFTQDIFPK
+564 EYTKKFIQELFPK
-578 LRRIIKDNREKNID
+578 LRRIIKNNREKNMD
-592 DIAQKGRNRMK
+592 DEAKKGRKGMK
-603 TSKNIYDLFSAKGY
+603 TSKNIYEIFSNQGY

-625 IKHIPESYVKTIK
+625 IKCLSKSYIDTLK

-643 DLMEVPTTRLSKS
+643 DLMGVPTAKLDKKERS
-656 ENVRLYSVVFARIKK
+656 RLYTAIFGRLKK
-671 ELEKNREKSALS
+671 ELQKNRERSVIPTSKV
-683 TPKAEN
+683 ED
-689 IVAETTNENVEDN
+689 IVNETTNESVEEYVNIPSEEN
-702 VNISH
+702 VNVR
-707 EEKIDTTVEESV
+707 D
-719 DAPAEEVKS
+719 EEVKT
-728 THENTS
+728 THENT
-734 NNSINEYKMLLELL
+734 NDTSINEYKMLLELL
-748 KTSTFND
+748 KASTFND

-763 EAVIVCLRLGY
+763 DAVIVCLRLGY
-774 VDDKY
+774 IDNKY
-779 FSSESIANFLG
+779 FTSESIANFLG
-790 VDTLEVTETTKKVL
+790 IDTLEVTETTKKVL

-811 NSLIDKAVENTTK
+811 NKIIDTAIENTTK
-824 DSDKVRKMTSNHL
+824 DNERVRKMKPNFL

>member
-1 MKIDINNI
+1 MKIDMNNI
-9 KKLDIDDIYNMFS
+9 AKLDINDIYNMFS
-22 SSFDK
+22 SSFNK
-27 IYKRYSFINI
+27 IYKKYSFINI
-37 DKNEFKSMVRETI
+37 DRNEFKSMVRETI

-60 IEYEKYLVKSLNR
+60 IEYEKYLIKALNR
-73 KILELIRLDMKDHDK
+73 KILGLIRLDMKDQTKLFD
-88 SFNIINSYIN
+88 IINNYIN

-118 SFLELCEC
+118 NFLELCEC

-139 NSLISK
+139 NSLINK
-145 LLGTIFEVDREDI
+145 LLITIYEVDREDI
-158 LNDSYEGTYNVLVV
+158 FNDSYEGTYNDLVV
-172 SFIQVFCKVHNIK
+172 YFIQMFCKVHNIK
-185 IKENEIRY
+185 IKENEIKY
-193 SDMGAFANRSS
+193 SDMGAFASRSS

-219 KEEELDMIRRY
+219 REEELDMIKRY
-230 KSGEFE
+230 KSGEIE

-251 IAKKYLGRGVALTDL
+251 IAKKYLGRGVALIDL

-281 DLSKECKF
+281 DLSRECRF

-298 SYITRYIAGKSRNIT
+298 SYITRYIAGKSRNIS

-322 GIFRKVYANLEKQ
+322 GIFRKVYTNLEKQ

-340 TINELAEKTGKT
+340 TISELADKTGKN

-359 FDYLNDTKSLNEK
+359 FDYLNDTKSLSDK

-384 IPSSDESLETITMK
+384 IPSSDESLETVAIK
-398 KDLSSNLTELL
+398 KDLSSGLTELL

-427 LNGYDPLTLEEI
+427 LNGDDPLTLEEI

-452 MESKALMKI
+452 MESSALMRI
-461 RRSPYVRL
+461 RRSPYVKL

-474 SDPDKS
+474 SNPAKS
-480 MENVKKMRDA
+480 MENIKKMREA

-505 EEKNLTPRTKNIYTI
+505 EERKPAPRAKNIYTI
-520 FSNGG
+520 FSNSG
-525 YTKEELDNA
+525 YTKEELDIA
-534 IKELSEEEIDL
+534 INELSEEEIEL
-545 LKSRYGEDLNEIPT
+545 LKSRYGEDLTEMPT
-559 TRNKH
+559 IRNKRN
-564 SEYTKKFTQDIFPK
+564 EYTKKFIQELFPK
-578 LRRIIKDNREKNID
+578 LRRIIKNNREKNMD
-592 DIAQKGRNRMK
+592 DEAKKGRKGMK
-603 TSKNIYDLFSAKGY
+603 TSKNIYEIFSNQGY

-625 IKHIPESYVKTIK
+625 IKCLSKSYIDTLK

-643 DLMEVPTTRLSKS
+643 DLMGVPTAKLDKKERS
-656 ENVRLYSVVFARIKK
+656 RLYTAIFGRLKK
-671 ELEKNREKSALS
+671 ELQKNRERSVIPTSKV
-683 TPKAEN
+683 ED
-689 IVAETTNENVEDN
+689 IVNETTNESVEEYVNIPSEEN
-702 VNISH
+702 VNVR
-707 EEKIDTTVEESV
+707 D
-719 DAPAEEVKS
+719 EEVKT
-728 THENTS
+728 THENT
-734 NNSINEYKMLLELL
+734 NDTSINEYKMLLELL
-748 KTSTFND
+748 KASTFND

-763 EAVIVCLRLGY
+763 DAVIVCLRLGY
-774 VDDKY
+774 IDNKY
-779 FSSESIANFLG
+779 FTSESIANFLG
-790 VDTLEVTETTKKVL
+790 IDTLEVTETTKKVL

-811 NSLIDKAVENTTK
+811 NKIIDTAIENTTK
-824 DSDKVRKMTSNHL
+824 DNERVRKMKPNFL